1 MTDVQDK
8 PEWLRGVLSAIPE
21 TGGQLVEGAGY
32 RAEWPDDASSNFTHF
47 LDLLDQHGIRYDLTC
62 ERGQPTVVLFFPVL
76 S

>member
-1 MTDVQDK
+1 MLDGSEGAMTDVQDK

-32 RAEWPDDASSNFTHF
+32 RAEWPDDASSNFRCRT
-47 LDLLDQHGIRYDLTC
+47 R
-62 ERGQPTVVLFFPVL
+62 